1 LRRARVCC
9 LNLKG
14 DWKGNDVE
22 LLLSY
27 GIIRG
32 MMKLAVIADGS
43 GICGAPTIPS

>member
-1 LRRARVCC
+1 L
-9 LNLKG
+9 LPQPEG
-14 DWKGNDVE
+14 YWKGNDVE

-43 GICGAPTIPS
+43 GICGAPTSRVKR